1 LTTNEKNSAPATNS
15 RTPQPPEA
23 LELLGRPGPPP
34 FPPFPGVTETAQS
47 RRSSLGYS
55 PDPLNVPVH
64 RTDYAA
70 PAYSDYYS
78 QYWPSVSAGLRLLP
92 EVRGYAAPDVLDVL
106 GVPYKPSSSRR
117 VDDWSPRLDR
127 DLGPTSAVYV
137 ERTSASGDVDKKSIR
152 TAGDDKLTG
161 TPYDDD
167 LIGLQGNDLLE
178 GAAGFDVL
186 MGGDGN
192 DALFGG
198 DDHDSLD
205 GEAGNDT
212 LFGGAG
218 PDRLFGGTGKDI
230 LDGGLGDDGIDG
242 GRDDGEEDTARYRSG
257 DGNDVL
263 VDIQTLDLLDLTPAD
278 VRIEHLFPHSD
289 WQTYS
294 IRDLKTGQ
302 IIKARLAGLDGSY
315 SFNLSK
321 IQFADGTEWGAKE
334 IVAAFHADEM
344 LAGTEDEDVIDGYAG
359 NDVLDGAEG
368 NDTLRGGEGNDTY
381 RYLRGDGNDRIVDG
395 IGYDTLEL
403 MRLKPVDVSL
413 EAPARGNLE
422 VVIKATGARII
433 IGDDRKSDL
442 FSGGDHAGAEI
453 DRILFSNGFS
463 WGAAAFDDEMSKDKL
478 FLGTFGD
485 DDLRGWRG
493 NDRLEGGAGADTL
506 LGWGGDD
513 ILVGGAG
520 NDYLDGWSGNDTLIG
535 GEGGDYLSGWLGEDK
550 LLGGDGNDELNGGPG
565 QDILEG
571 GLGDDQVDGG
581 NSDHDPQEVDVFR
594 YRSGDGNDL
603 IEKVERLELLDLNA
617 ADVRLL
623 GYWDRPGTQGV
634 LDLKTGQTIAGLA
647 RWGGPTFVDEIKFAD
662 GTVWSSDEIGV
673 AMRANETLTGTEADD
688 VIDGYGGND
697 VIDGAEGNDTL
708 RGGSG
713 DDVYRYLR
721 GDGNDVI
728 IDGSGND
735 TLELMRLKPTDVSLN
750 VTAQGSLELLVK
762 STGERITVGSDSAGA
777 QIDRIAFSNGASWDA
792 AVLNAAQRKD
802 RMISGADGRDHLS
815 GGIGNDTLTGGKGDD
830 LLEGK
835 DGNDTLLGGG
845 GIDHLYGDA
854 GADSLD
860 GGAGDDRLEGGA
872 GNDTYL
878 LNAGSGVDTITESG
892 GAAGGRDTVKVGA
905 GVTAEQLWFRKVDH
919 EDLEVS
925 VIGTEDRVIVKSWA
939 FDRPIEQFVLS
950 DGKAL
955 WAKDVH
961 NLVQAMAAFSP
972 PAAGQTSFAASYRGT
987 LDSVIA
993 ANWH

>member
-1 LTTNEKNSAPATNS
+1 MG
-15 RTPQPPEA
+15 PQ
-23 LELLGRPGPPP
+23 
-34 FPPFPGVTETAQS
+34 
-47 RRSSLGYS
+47 
-55 PDPLNVPVH
+55 
-64 RTDYAA
+64 
-70 PAYSDYYS
+70 
-78 QYWPSVSAGLRLLP
+78 
-92 EVRGYAAPDVLDVL
+92 
-106 GVPYKPSSSRR
+106 
-117 VDDWSPRLDR
+117 
-127 DLGPTSAVYV
+127 SAVYV
-137 ERTSASGDVDKKSIR
+137 KRITASGDPDEKSIG
-152 TAGDDKLTG
+152 TAGDDTLAG

-167 LIGLQGNDLLE
+167 LIGLQGNDLLK

-192 DALFGG
+192 DTLFGG
-198 DDHDSLD
+198 DDYDSLD
-205 GEAGNDT
+205 GEAGNYT
-212 LFGGAG
+212 LLGGAG
-218 PDRLFGGTGKDI
+218 ADSLFGGTGKDT

-242 GRDDGEEDTARYRSG
+242 GRNDGEEDTARYRSG

-263 VDIQTLDLLDLTPAD
+263 VDVQTLDLLDLTPAD
-278 VRIEHLFPHSD
+278 VRIEHLFTHSD
-289 WQTYS
+289 WQTYC

-302 IIKARLAGLDGSY
+302 TIKARLAGLDGSY
-315 SFNLSK
+315 SSNLSK
-321 IQFADGTEWGAKE
+321 IQFADSTFWGVTE
-334 IVAAFHADEM
+334 IVAAFNADEM
-344 LAGTEDEDVIDGYAG
+344 LAGTEGDDVLDGYAG

-368 NDTLRGGEGNDTY
+368 NDTLLGGEGNDTY

-395 IGYDTLEL
+395 KGYDTLEL
-403 MRLKPVDVSL
+403 MRLKPADVSL
-413 EAPARGNLE
+413 DATERGNLE
-422 VVIKATGARII
+422 ILVKATGARII
-433 IGDDRKSDL
+433 IGAASKSDRVNV
-442 FSGGDHAGAEI
+442 GDSTGAEI
-453 DRILFSNGFS
+453 DRVLFSNNSS
-463 WGAAAFDDEMSKDKL
+463 WGAAAFDDAMNKDKV
-478 FLGTFGD
+478 FLGSSGD
-485 DDLRGWRG
+485 DDLSGWRG
-493 NDRLEGGAGADTL
+493 NDRLEGGGGADTL
-506 LGWGGDD
+506 LGWGG
-513 ILVGGAG
+513 
-520 NDYLDGWSGNDTLIG
+520 NDTLIG
-535 GEGGDYLSGWLGEDK
+535 GDGDDHLNGGSGSNTLI
-550 LLGGDGNDELNGGPG
+550 GGDGNDYLAAGSGDNNTLIGGNGNDYLLGSFD
-565 QDILEG
+565 QDVLEG
-571 GLGDDQVDGG
+571 GLGDDQVNGG
-581 NSDHDPQEVDVFR
+581 GGYSHDKLDVFR
-594 YRSGDGNDL
+594 YRSGDGNDS
-603 IEKVERLELLDLNA
+603 IDAIERLELLDLNA

-647 RWGGPTFVDEIKFAD
+647 RWGAPTFVDEIKFAD
-662 GTVWSSDEIGV
+662 GTVWGSDEIGV

-762 STGERITVGSDSAGA
+762 STGERITVGSDGAGA

-845 GIDHLYGDA
+845 GIDYLYGDA

-972 PAAGQTSFAASYRGT
+972 PAAGQTSFASSYRGT